1 MHFIKKYLL
10 CIMILSL
17 SFSYLDESHA
27 DQIGK
32 TYREAEKLSNGEK
45 LKRASASVAEMKET
59 LKFTL
64 KRLKLA
70 YQSKDITQTN
80 CIKDKL
86 SVIKG
91 LLRISDEAEASLQ
104 EAIVT
109 GQNALIDHEFVK
121 IVMASERIKL
131 SRTQID
137 GCVGDVNDPLSSE
150 RNQKLKFEIFD
161 KSVQNFTPD
170 GDERSVIVYDT
181 IASERPE
188 AITASE

>member
-1 MHFIKKYLL
+1 
-10 CIMILSL
+10 MILSL